1 MGRLAGHPVA
11 NFVCAR
17 VMERANQEQTEIVVE
32 EIPPALEGII
42 ENSRTGVLKALLE
55 KTADYKT
62 GEEALNKVGNTIS
75 ADRTSSHTD
84 CVISSLGP
92 SRCIPDDFRRRYS
105 VSHTMCTISNDSE
118 RGSTSRL

>member
-55 KTADYKT
+55 KTAEYKT
-62 GEEALNKVGNTIS
+62 GEEALNKVGVPLWLIVAQVILTVCHLFIRPFSMHSRRLPKKIFSIS
-75 ADRTSSHTD
+75 YHAHYLS
-84 CVISSLGP
+84 
-92 SRCIPDDFRRRYS
+92 
-105 VSHTMCTISNDSE
+105 
-118 RGSTSRL
+118 

>member
-17 VMERANQEQTEIVVE
+17 VVERANPEQIETVVE

-55 KTADYKT
+55 KIAEI
-62 GEEALNKVGNTIS
+62 GRAHV
-75 ADRTSSHTD
+75 
-84 CVISSLGP
+84 
-92 SRCIPDDFRRRYS
+92 
-105 VSHTMCTISNDSE
+105 
-118 RGSTSRL
+118 